1 MHHDTV
7 LHVFWIAG
15 MEGILWLKADILL
28 LNNAFLS
35 RTCSGSGGPS
45 LRSPNAWVNPLL
57 PFHGRYAP
65 GPSRNAPAVWAGIIM
80 PALCAIP
87 VRNPVSAAPATLTTG
102 MRSAAG
108 VRCAIPS
115 AVISG
120 RKNVLLFQGL
130 PMSATAAQ
138 NVSNAP

>member
-1 MHHDTV
+1 MAEGRHLTLEQRIFIEDMLRERRT
-7 LHVFWIAG
+7 FAQIAQCLG
-15 MEGILWLKADILL
+15 KSPSTISREVRARSVQKRTGSMGG
-28 LNNAFLS
+28 NYNA
-35 RTCSGSGGPS
+35 CS
-45 LRSPNAWVNPLL
+45 LRYSCKKSRICSPCP
-57 PFHGRYAP
+57 
-65 GPSRNAPAVWAGIIM
+65 PAA
-80 PALCAIP
+80 
-87 VRNPVSAAPATLTTG
+87 LTTG